1 MQAEGTFQIKVVPQQ
16 PDNDPARS
24 AGLGRLSLDK
34 HYSGTLEGTGHGE
47 MLAEGGGTRQDGAYV
62 ALERVTGSLAG
73 RSGSFALVHRA
84 LLRDN
89 VPQEWTVV
97 VVPGSGTG
105 ELAGL
110 EGTLRIEV
118 ENGSHRYRF
127 DYRLPG

>member
-1 MQAEGTFQIKVVPQQ
+1 MHAEGTFQIKVVPQ
-16 PDNDPARS
+16 PSDSDPARR

-34 HYSGTLEGTGHGE
+34 HYSGTLEATGYGE
-47 MLAEGGGTRQDGAYV
+47 MLAEGGGARQDGAYV

-84 LLRDN
+84 LLRNN
-89 VPQEWTVV
+89 VPQDWTVV

-110 EGTLRIEV
+110 EGTLQIRV
-118 ENGSHRYRF
+118 EDGTHRYRF